1 MPLACGLG
9 HSYVHEISRQTVDM
23 HYITVAKT
31 RVCVLFGGMEVQW
44 IRHSHVHT
52 QDSYWTEGLELSSR
66 HGLHC
71 LHQDLQSTVKGL

>member
-31 RVCVLFGGMEVQW
+31 RVFCLEVWKFNGYGTAMCIPKIHIGQRVLNYHPG
-44 IRHSHVHT
+44 
-52 QDSYWTEGLELSSR
+52 
-66 HGLHC
+66 
-71 LHQDLQSTVKGL
+71 TVYIVYIKTFKVP